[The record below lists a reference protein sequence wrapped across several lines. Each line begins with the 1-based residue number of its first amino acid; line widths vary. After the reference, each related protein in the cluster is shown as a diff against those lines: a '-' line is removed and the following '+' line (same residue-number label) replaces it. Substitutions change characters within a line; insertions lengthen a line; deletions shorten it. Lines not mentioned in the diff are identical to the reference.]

1 MDNNSKEKLEQV
13 EQRYNVRTDLAIE
26 AREMVGEED
35 IEIKGV
41 EVIVDNIKDI
51 ELSITKVNILDEHGA
66 KALNKPIGSYVTME
80 CEMMKQNAP
89 EAHEEIVRELAKQL
103 GDLAKVNKD
112 MTVLIVGLGNRDV
125 TPDSLGPRAVSN
137 VLVTRHLFQEFG
149 EPEGEDG
156 FNKVSAIIPGVMG
169 QTGMETFEIVQGIV
183 NKIKPSLV
191 IAIDALASRR
201 TTRVNS
207 TIQIAD
213 TGVHPG
219 SGVGNRRKGLTEESL
234 GVPVIAIGVPTVVD
248 AATIVNDTM
257 EELLV
262 EMKKQAKEN
271 TEIADMINSFNEQ
284 EKYQLIKEV
293 LYPYVGNLFV
303 TPKEIDAV
311 IKRLS
316 NIIASSLNIMLQ
328 PNLEFDEITKF
339 LS

>member
-1 MDNNSKEKLEQV
+1 MNNSSEEKLNKV
-13 EQRYNVRTDLAIE
+13 EEKYNVRTDLAIE
-26 AREMVGEED
+26 AREMVSEED
-35 IEIKGV
+35 TEIQGIEV
-41 EVIVDNIKDI
+41 VVDELADI
-51 ELSITKVNILDEHGA
+51 DLSVTRVNILDEHGA
-66 KALNKPIGSYVTME
+66 KSLNKPVGSYITME
-80 CEMMKQNAP
+80 CELMKQNAP

-103 GDLAKVNKD
+103 GDLAEVDKD
-112 MTVLIVGLGNRDV
+112 TTVLIVGLGNRDV

-137 VLVTRHLFQEFG
+137 VLVTRHLFKEFG
-149 EPEGEDG
+149 EPDEDDG
-156 FNKVSAIIPGVMG
+156 LNKVSAIIPGVMG
-169 QTGMETFEIVQGIV
+169 QTGMETFEIIQGIV
-183 NKIKPSLV
+183 NKVKPNLI

-219 SGVGNRRKGLTEESL
+219 SGVGNRRQGLTKESL

-271 TEIADMINSFNEQ
+271 SDIVDMINSFNEQ

-316 NIIASSLNIMLQ
+316 NIIASALNIMLQ

>member
-1 MDNNSKEKLEQV
+1 MNNSSEDKLNKVEEK
-13 EQRYNVRTDLAIE
+13 YNVRTDLAIE
-26 AREMVGEED
+26 AREMVSEEET
-35 IEIKGV
+35 EIKGI
-41 EVIVDNIKDI
+41 EVVVDELEDI
-51 ELSITKVNILDEHGA
+51 DLSVTRVNILDDHGA
-66 KALNKPIGSYVTME
+66 KSLNKPIGSYITME
-80 CEMMKQNAP
+80 CELMKQNAP

-103 GDLAKVNKD
+103 GDLAKVDKD
-112 MTVLIVGLGNRDV
+112 TTVLIVGLGNRDV

-137 VLVTRHLFQEFG
+137 VLVTRHLFKEFG
-149 EPEGEDG
+149 EPDEDDG
-156 FNKVSAIIPGVMG
+156 LNKVSAIIPGVMG
-169 QTGMETFEIVQGIV
+169 QTGMETFEIIQGIV
-183 NKIKPSLV
+183 NKIKPNLI

-257 EELLV
+257 EELLI

-271 TEIADMINSFNEQ
+271 TDIVDMINSFNEQ

-316 NIIASSLNIMLQ
+316 NIIASALNIMLQ